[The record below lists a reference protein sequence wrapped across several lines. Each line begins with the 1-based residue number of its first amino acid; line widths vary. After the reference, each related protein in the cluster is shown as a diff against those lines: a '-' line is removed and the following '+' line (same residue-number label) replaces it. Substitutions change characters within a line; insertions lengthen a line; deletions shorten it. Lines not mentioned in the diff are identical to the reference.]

1 MRSWLISTVVGMT
14 QAIYTEDLPQI
25 LKPEWGKNKR
35 YSPRGQN
42 IVSPKVDSDVRP
54 QHLKA
59 TVPHL
64 ES

>member
-1 MRSWLISTVVGMT
+1 MT